1 MRYLPSVI
9 DELSRDVNIR
19 REIMTEQVNNIF
31 S

>member
-9 DELSRDVNIR
+9 DELSRDVNILC
-19 REIMTEQVNNIF
+19 EIMTEQVNNIF

>member
-19 REIMTEQVNNIF
+19 YEIMTEQVNNIF

>member
-19 REIMTEQVNNIF
+19 CEIMTEQVNNIF
-31 S
+31 C